1 MKLLLLGTS
10 GYHPTERRQ
19 TACLM
24 LPDAGIVLDAG
35 TGFFR
40 VREHLVGPTLDIF
53 LTHAHLDHVV
63 GLTFL
68 LSTVWEKPVE
78 RIVVHGE
85 AEKLAAVREHLLSQY
100 LFPAPLPCLW
110 QPLPSGATQCG
121 AVRITHFPLE
131 HPGGSVGYRLD
142 CLDASRQSRSMAY
155 VTDTTAT
162 PAAPYVE
169 HLRGVDLLV
178 HECNFR
184 DEADAW
190 AVKTG
195 HSSTTQVAKIAARAG
210 VKRLVLLHFNS
221 LDNSDDPIDLAA
233 AQRIFPATELGEDR
247 MEVEW

>member
-10 GYHPTERRQ
+10 GYHPTERRH

-24 LPDAGIVLDAG
+24 LPEMGIVLDAG

-40 VREHLVGPTLDIF
+40 VREHLITPTLDIF

-68 LSTVWEKPVE
+68 LSAVWEKPVK

-85 AEKLAAVREHLLSQY
+85 ADKIAAIREHLLNEN
-100 LFPAPLPCLW
+100 LFPAPLPCEW
-110 QPLPSGATQCG
+110 QPLATGPTECG
-121 AVRITHFPLE
+121 AARITHFPLE

-142 CLDASRQSRSMAY
+142 WPGASGGGRSMAY

-162 PAAPYVE
+162 PAAGYVE
-169 HLRGVDLLV
+169 HIRGVNLLV

-184 DEADAW
+184 DREDAW
-190 AVKTG
+190 ATKTG
-195 HSSTTQVAKIAARAG
+195 HSSTTHVAQLAARAG
-210 VKRLVLLHFNS
+210 AKRLVLLHFNS
-221 LDNSDDPIDLAA
+221 LDISDDPIDLAA
-233 AQRIFPATELGEDR
+233 ARRIFPATEIGEDR
-247 MEVEW
+247 MEIEW